1 MMKLSNW
8 RSSTD
13 RWRSMPTSLVSYLG
27 NTPWNGTVCLWM
39 LTVDN
44 ESWAGPEASQE
55 DYQSIALYF
64 AGERKYL
71 QAGKFFQ
78 KCGQYS
84 RVWTHWFYLH
94 SVIIN
99 GSHFYFIFLLATF
112 SGSESFS
119 QVFQHWRQ
127 QGSGLGYRDSE
138 SLKIKISFI

>member
-27 NTPWNGTVCLWM
+27 NTPWNGTVCLWI
-39 LTVDN
+39 LTIDN

-84 RVWTHWFYLH
+84 RVWIQWFYSH

-99 GSHFYFIFLLATF
+99 GSHFYLIFLLATF
-112 SGSESFS
+112 SGFESFS

-127 QGSGLGYRDSE
+127 QGSGLGYRDSQ
-138 SLKIKISFI
+138 SLKIKVFI